1 MMLSTARSYW
11 SNALAGLVSLGDLAL
26 HRTPTYHRPTT
37 TYYDAPGWA
46 RSKSGCRSRCCSF
59 TMPNGSETEG
69 SASEMPSSGGS
80 RREATVEAK
89 EEKRLRAAH
98 LHV

>member
-1 MMLSTARSYW
+1 MCTCMCACVHVCMYR
-11 SNALAGLVSLGDLAL
+11 
-26 HRTPTYHRPTT
+26 
-37 TYYDAPGWA
+37 
-46 RSKSGCRSRCCSF
+46 
-59 TMPNGSETEG
+59 
-69 SASEMPSSGGS
+69 ASEMPSSGGS